1 MATTTDER
9 EQPETLASR
18 IGDTLKYWGFCTA
31 SWLTGHLPV
40 RFSYWVGAR
49 IGDIIY
55 LCWHEHSGNA
65 VSNMLRV
72 LGPDARPGAIKR
84 AARQSFHNYIQ
95 VLIDFIRIPHMNI
108 HAIEDEVQAR
118 GWEHLAAARARGK
131 GVIVVASHS
140 GNWDYAGA
148 ILGKYQLQATAIAD
162 PFQPQRL
169 DDFVITQRQRMGIH
183 TYPAEAASVRQL
195 LMALKRNELVILHVD
210 RPVPGEGVEVQF
222 FGESAWVP
230 SGPAT
235 IALKT
240 GAAIVPGYFMRD
252 PDNRHGFVGEFS
264 PPLDYPAFLTGDKER
279 DIQRISQEIMTYM
292 EGVIRAHPTQ
302 WYMFRRM
309 WPRIDLRE
317 RRFAVVGR
325 ALAQS
330 RATVRRWRTR
340 RAAPPRHSA
349 VEGLGLGISVDP
361 PVIEEW
367 SSGQH
372 PLSEAADPVPAP
384 RPLEPSA
391 TDQPSPASH

>member
-1 MATTTDER
+1 MATTTEGR
-9 EQPETLASR
+9 EQPDALASR
-18 IGDTLKYWGFCTA
+18 IGDMLKYWGFCAA
-31 SWLTGHLPV
+31 SWVTGHLPI
-40 RFSYWVGAR
+40 RLSYWIGAR

-55 LCWHEHSGNA
+55 LFWHEHSGNA

-72 LGPDARPGAIKR
+72 LGPDARPAAIKR

-108 HAIEDEVQAR
+108 HAIEAEVQGQ
-118 GWEHLAAARARGK
+118 GWEHLEAARARGK

-148 ILGKYQLQATAIAD
+148 MLGKYQFQATAIAD
-162 PFQPQRL
+162 PFQPKRL
-169 DDFVITQRQRMGIH
+169 DEFVITQRQRMGIH
-183 TYPAEAASVRQL
+183 TYPAEAGSVRQL

-240 GAAIVPGYFMRD
+240 GAAIVPGYFIRD
-252 PDNRHGFVGEFS
+252 PNNRHGFVGAFS
-264 PPLDYPAFLTGDKER
+264 APIDYQAFLTGDKER
-279 DIQRISQEIMTYM
+279 DIQRISQEIMAYM
-292 EGVIRAHPTQ
+292 EDVIREHPTQ

-340 RAAPPRHSA
+340 RATPRHST
-349 VEGLGLGISVDP
+349 VEGLSMGISVDP

-372 PLSEAADPVPAP
+372 PTGEAADPVPAP
-384 RPLEPSA
+384 RALEPSA
-391 TDQPSPASH
+391 TDSPATAGH

>member
-9 EQPETLASR
+9 EQPGALASR
-18 IGDTLKYWGFCTA
+18 IGDTLKYWGFCVA

-40 RFSYWVGAR
+40 RLSYWVGAR
-49 IGDIIY
+49 IGDVIY
-55 LCWHEHSGNA
+55 LFWHEHSGNA

-84 AARQSFHNYIQ
+84 AARKSFHNYIQ
-95 VLIDFIRIPHMNI
+95 VLIDFIRMPHMNM
-108 HAIEDEVQAR
+108 HAIEEEVQGQ
-118 GWEHLAAARARGK
+118 GWEHLQAARERGK
-131 GVIVVASHS
+131 GVIIVASHS

-148 ILGKYQLQATAIAD
+148 MLGKYQFQATALAD
-162 PFQPQRL
+162 PFQPRRL
-169 DDFVITQRQRMGIH
+169 DDFVRAHRARMGIH
-183 TYPAEAASVRQL
+183 TYPAVPQSVRHL
-195 LMALKRNELVILHVD
+195 LAALKRNELVILHVD

-252 PDNRHGFVGEFS
+252 PHNRQGFVGEFTA
-264 PPLDYPAFLTGDKER
+264 PIDYQAFLSGDKER
-279 DIQRISQEIMTYM
+279 DIQRITQEIMAYM

-325 ALAQS
+325 ALAHS
-330 RATVRRWRTR
+330 RAAVQRWRTR
-340 RAAPPRHSA
+340 REAAPLHSA
-349 VEGLGLGISVDP
+349 VEGLSMGISVDP

-367 SSGQH
+367 SSGHH
-372 PLSEAADPVPAP
+372 PAVADAEPVPAP
-384 RPLEPSA
+384 RPPEPSA
-391 TDQPSPASH
+391 TDQPSVVSH

>member
-1 MATTTDER
+1 MATTTEGR
-9 EQPETLASR
+9 EQPDALASR
-18 IGDTLKYWGFCTA
+18 IGDMLKYWGFCAA
-31 SWLTGHLPV
+31 SWVTGHLPI
-40 RFSYWVGAR
+40 RLSYWIGAR

-55 LCWHEHSGNA
+55 LFWHEHSGNA

-72 LGPDARPGAIKR
+72 LGPDARPAAIKR

-108 HAIEDEVQAR
+108 HAIEAEVQGQ
-118 GWEHLAAARARGK
+118 GWEHLETARARGK

-148 ILGKYQLQATAIAD
+148 MLGKYQFQATAIAD
-162 PFQPQRL
+162 PFQPKRL
-169 DDFVITQRQRMGIH
+169 DEFVITQRQRMGIH
-183 TYPAEAASVRQL
+183 TYPAEAGSVRQL

-240 GAAIVPGYFMRD
+240 GAAIVPGYFIRD
-252 PDNRHGFVGEFS
+252 PNNRHGFVGEFGA
-264 PPLDYPAFLTGDKER
+264 PIDYQAFLTGDKER

-292 EGVIRAHPTQ
+292 EGLIREHPTQ

-340 RAAPPRHSA
+340 RTAPRHST
-349 VEGLGLGISVDP
+349 VEGLSMGISVDP

-372 PLSEAADPVPAP
+372 PPGEAADPVPAP
-384 RPLEPSA
+384 RVLEPSA